1 MSSPI
6 PNDPAMLLSFLNT
19 RLRDEYPSLEELCAA
34 LDLDRNWRPLT
45 MLMTAA
51 ATSSCNYSDISNY
64 KYSRKAFHCKTLPIC
79 IIIIANNIMYLPG
92 NTRGSLGG
100 LQ

>member
-34 LDLDRNWRPLT
+34 LDLDRDALIQK
-45 MLMTAA
+45 LAA
-51 ATSSCNYSDISNY
+51 IDYAYDG
-64 KYSRKAFHCKTLPIC
+64 SRNQFL
-79 IIIIANNIMYLPG
+79 
-92 NTRGSLGG
+92 
-100 LQ
+100 

>member
-34 LDLDRNWRPLT
+34 LDLDRDALT
-45 MLMTAA
+45 QKLAA
-51 ATSSCNYSDISNY
+51 
-64 KYSRKAFHCKTLPIC
+64 
-79 IIIIANNIMYLPG
+79 IA
-92 NTRGSLGG
+92 
-100 LQ
+100 

>member
-34 LDLDRNWRPLT
+34 LDLDRDALT
-45 MLMTAA
+45 QKLAA
-51 ATSSCNYSDISNY
+51 IDDAYDG
-64 KYSRKAFHCKTLPIC
+64 SRNQFL
-79 IIIIANNIMYLPG
+79 
-92 NTRGSLGG
+92 
-100 LQ
+100 

>member
-34 LDLDRNWRPLT
+34 LDLDRDALT
-45 MLMTAA
+45 QKLVAIDYA
-51 ATSSCNYSDISNY
+51 YDG
-64 KYSRKAFHCKTLPIC
+64 SRNQFL
-79 IIIIANNIMYLPG
+79 
-92 NTRGSLGG
+92 
-100 LQ
+100 

>member
-34 LDLDRNWRPLT
+34 LDLDRDALT
-45 MLMTAA
+45 QKLAA
-51 ATSSCNYSDISNY
+51 IDYAYDG
-64 KYSRKAFHCKTLPIC
+64 SRNHFL
-79 IIIIANNIMYLPG
+79 
-92 NTRGSLGG
+92 
-100 LQ
+100 